1 MENMIKKIVDADN
14 KAKAMESDILK
25 EKEELSKTIED
36 ETQRIYDKYMNDA
49 LETVKRND
57 IHEEKKADKQLEEIQ
72 NKQKSAHIKLQ
83 SDYERNC
90 DKWVDS
96 IVKRVL
102 E

>member
-14 KAKAMESDILK
+14 EAKAMEERTLK
-25 EKEELSKTIED
+25 EKEELAKKIDE
-36 ETQRIYDKYMNDA
+36 ETQKIYDKHMSEA

-57 IHEEKKADKQLEEIQ
+57 TLEEKTADKRWEEIK

-90 DKWVDS
+90 DKWVDA
-96 IVKRVL
+96 IVSRTL